1 MSAFLAPASV
11 FLKVEI
17 SGAFS
22 RLSTGNSNP
31 LVEKFYIYLLHSAR
45 YQSRRSGRRSWLCS
59 HDNWIPLIKSKVP
72 FEELLK

>member
-31 LVEKFYIYLLHSAR
+31 LVEKFYIYISPSLSSVSEQEIRTQILALLS
-45 YQSRRSGRRSWLCS
+45 
-59 HDNWIPLIKSKVP
+59 
-72 FEELLK
+72 